1 MLQATWKREN
11 ETVAEKIQEAHFETS
26 ILTYNDEN
34 ALACVISL
42 AYYSARTYYTE
53 IRELPSGKGFAD
65 IVYLPRKEHRD
76 KPAMIIELKW
86 NKDAES
92 AINQIKERNYP
103 HTLKDYQGN
112 LLMVGINY
120 NSKTKV
126 HECLIERLAI

>member
-1 MLQATWKREN
+1 
-11 ETVAEKIQEAHFETS
+11 
-26 ILTYNDEN
+26 
-34 ALACVISL
+34 
-42 AYYSARTYYTE
+42 
-53 IRELPSGKGFAD
+53 
-65 IVYLPRKEHRD
+65 
-76 KPAMIIELKW
+76 MIIELKW